1 MNEITT
7 AEQPQA
13 KAPIRA
19 GVRPQG
25 LVPTSIEEI
34 SRIARI
40 AIDSGLVVG
49 AYKDTVEQK
58 LPKAMMIIMQ
68 GLELGV
74 SPVQA
79 LNGIALINGRPSPW
93 GKFARA
99 LVLRAGHKVDEW
111 TTGEPYETNYTHHCK
126 VTRGD
131 TGQITERSFSVQD
144 AKDAGLWQDS
154 PTVEKKDWDN
164 KTNRDAKKT
173 VPNDSPW
180 FRYKKDM
187 LGARAFSRAAVGVA
201 DALLGMELAEV
212 LRDVEE
218 HRSDPEPE
226 DRGAVY
232 AAPPPQKAEP
242 VLDDMAADAA
252 YITEQGRKPP
262 KAEPEPVK
270 PETPP
275 SAPKPAEEKVPEP
288 VDGPDME
295 KALTDLGKM
304 LAAAKTLDNMEAI
317 VDTFND
323 AYDGHIGKD
332 VARRVEELFEQRKG
346 KL

>member
-1 MNEITT
+1 MNEITAT
-7 AEQPQA
+7 EQPQA

-19 GVRPQG
+19 GHKPQG

-49 AYKDTVEQK
+49 AYKDTLEQK

-99 LVLRAGHKVDEW
+99 LVLRAGHRVDEW
-111 TTGEPYETNYTHHCK
+111 TTGEPYNDDYTSHCK
-126 VTRGD
+126 VIRGD
-131 TGQITERSFSVQD
+131 TGQITERSFSVRD

-164 KTNRDAKKT
+164 KSNPKATKT

-232 AAPPPQKAEP
+232 AAPPPQRAEP
-242 VLDDMAADAA
+242 VMDDMVADAGYLRKLA
-252 YITEQGRKPP
+252 EMSEAERQALREGRFPEHEARKPP
-262 KAEPEPVK
+262 KDEPEPVK

-275 SAPKPAEEKVPEP
+275 STPKPAEEKVPEHA
-288 VDGPDME
+288 GPDME
-295 KALTDLGKM
+295 EALVM
-304 LAAAKTLDNMEAI
+304 LSRKLD
-317 VDTFND
+317 
-323 AYDGHIGKD
+323 
-332 VARRVEELFEQRKG
+332 RQ
-346 KL
+346 